1 MRKFFLQIY
10 KAICTKIEDLK
21 NIELNTLPVYDD
33 RYIKAKIRTYSHKV
47 YTKFRVLNVPGDE
60 IKCETFT
67 LISIRFLLI
76 YENKYYLQ
84 VYLDNCAY
92 KVGSKQIV
100 DIINDVLL

>member
-1 MRKFFLQIY
+1 MRRNFLQIY

-33 RYIKAKIRTYSHKV
+33 RYIKTNIRTYSHKV

-60 IKCETFT
+60 IECETFT
-67 LISIRFLLI
+67 LISIHFLLI

-84 VYLDNCAY
+84 V
-92 KVGSKQIV
+92 
-100 DIINDVLL
+100 